1 MQKNELVTVRGYLP
15 EDKNFILATWL
26 RGLYYGDSVYS
37 NMKKQAF
44 MENYHVVAMSVL
56 NTPQINIR
64 VACLKED
71 PSVILGY
78 AVLAA
83 TPNALH
89 WVFVKKSWRNI
100 GLAKDLVPKNVNV
113 ATHLTKTGLS
123 ILKKKDWQFN
133 PFLL

>member
-1 MQKNELVTVRGYLP
+1 
-15 EDKNFILATWL
+15 
-26 RGLYYGDSVYS
+26 
-37 NMKKQAF
+37 
-44 MENYHVVAMSVL
+44 MENYHTVINSVL
-56 NTPQINIR
+56 STPQINIK

-89 WVFVKKSWRNI
+89 WVFIKKSWRNI
-100 GLAKDLVPKNVNV
+100 GLAKDLISKNVNV

-123 ILKKKDWQFN
+123 IIKKKDWQFN